1 MVASREG
8 LGVGLLL
15 AQGMTCARDRGE
27 LVVIKLEHADVRR
40 RQLHRFD
47 VDGEMA
53 APLTER
59 LDGLLA
65 LTRHP
70 ADAHRGSKPLKPPPE
85 RLHENEIAD
94 LARRHGEVALRVARV
109 EGLCRAE
116 QALHAGEDH
125 MDGGGKLLR
134 LCRRHEPLAGAH
146 EQLVGEDFSKLS
158 KGMADGG
165 GAAPEALCGPRDA
178 RIDEQR
184 VEDDEKIGVD
194 FL

>member
-1 MVASREG
+1 MAG
-8 LGVGLLL
+8 AG
-15 AQGMTCARDRGE
+15 DRGK
-27 LVVIKLEHADVRR
+27 LVVIELEHADVGR
-40 RQLHRFD
+40 RQRHRFD

-53 APLTER
+53 APLTQR

-70 ADAHRGSKPLKPPPE
+70 ADAHRGSKRLQPPPE
-85 RLHENEIAD
+85 RLHQDQIAD
-94 LARRHGEVALRVARV
+94 LARGHGEVALRVARV
-109 EGLCRAE
+109 EGLCRPE

-134 LCRRHEPLAGAH
+134 LCGRHEALAGAH

-165 GAAPEALCGPRDA
+165 SAPPEALCGPRDA

-194 FL
+194 FFQMHDSQ